1 MKGVWL
7 GAGGG
12 VGLRDAGVGVW
23 EVGVEEHRATR
34 VGGEIGQGC
43 AVGGGPESKEA
54 EGCG

>member
-1 MKGVWL
+1 M
-7 GAGGG
+7 
-12 VGLRDAGVGVW
+12 GVW
-23 EVGVEEHRATR
+23 EVCVEEHRATR